1 MFDKSIQTELE
12 DLWKKLNPY
21 PEGSY
26 KWYGWSLEVDCENY
40 QFDNTD
46 SELVR

>member
-1 MFDKSIQTELE
+1 MFDKSTQTELE

-26 KWYGWSLEVDCENY
+26 NWYGWSLEVDCNVPLA
-40 QFDNTD
+40 DT
-46 SELVR
+46 VIAIP